1 MTTDEIIQN
10 RRKYGRADI
19 SFPVECD
26 ILPKKSYFY
35 TVSKDLSSS
44 GAKII
49 TDRFLAKGNTLKIHI
64 NLIDQMVEIKARV
77 AWCNKERASE
87 RYLTGVEFTEI
98 NGINKLALSKL
109 LGAII
114 P

>member
-1 MTTDEIIQN
+1 MSDLWEN
-10 RRKYGRADI
+10 RRKDNRTDI

-26 ILPKKSYFY
+26 LLPTKSFFC
-35 TVSKDLSSS
+35 TVSKDLSFS

-49 TDRFLAKGNTLKIHI
+49 TDRFLAKGDILKVHI
-64 NLIDQMVEIKARV
+64 NLIDQVMEIRARV
-77 AWCNKERASE
+77 AWCNKERSSE

-98 NGINKLALSKL
+98 NRTNKGTLSKL
-109 LGAII
+109 LDTII